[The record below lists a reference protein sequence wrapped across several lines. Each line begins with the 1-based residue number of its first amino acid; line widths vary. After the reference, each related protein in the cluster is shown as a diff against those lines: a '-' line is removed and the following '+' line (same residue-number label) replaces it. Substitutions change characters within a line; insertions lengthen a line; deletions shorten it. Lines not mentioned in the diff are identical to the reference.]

1 MRWILLGLGVIGLAA
16 CTTKTVIRVDFT
28 KSAGAYVVGYTADP
42 VIRIRFEEQLVADLR
57 ARELIAYPSHVDI
70 PDITASN
77 RGELIASANAREVIG
92 IVVIN
97 QVAAD
102 ASDSI
107 VQDPKRVS
115 PTHPDLQ
122 SFYAYSEGQ
131 QQTPLDPDQRV
142 FTEVNLFILDG
153 EEVANLFWSGTT
165 WSFHADGQG
174 TAIRGIS
181 ETIADQLL
189 QVRDTARTT
198 AFDRPLPIQ

>member
-16 CTTKTVIRVDFT
+16 CTTQTVIRVDFT

-122 SFYAYSEGQ
+122 PILVPRGRHERAKLREKALRNLDAVKELFLPHSSFVLS
-131 QQTPLDPDQRV
+131 
-142 FTEVNLFILDG
+142 
-153 EEVANLFWSGTT
+153 
-165 WSFHADGQG
+165 
-174 TAIRGIS
+174 
-181 ETIADQLL
+181 
-189 QVRDTARTT
+189 
-198 AFDRPLPIQ
+198 LPEWLM